1 MSSQAQRQTVES
13 SALQQLLLEPESD
26 ATKAALVQ
34 INSQLA
40 SMTAQQ
46 RIAWGLAN
54 LPGNHVL
61 TSSFGVQGAL
71 MLHLVTQQRPD
82 IPVVLTDTGYL
93 FAETYRFIDE
103 LTERLGLNLQV
114 FRAELSAAWQEARY
128 GKLWE
133 QGEAGIDQYNRIN
146 KVEPMRQA
154 LDQLEVGSWFAGL
167 RRQQSQ
173 SRSELPFLEI
183 RSGRFKLLPVLDWHA
198 KQVHEYL
205 TEHDLPYHPLWEQ
218 GFVSVGDTHTS
229 RPLQPGESD
238 EDTRFFGLKRECGL
252 HYEI

>member
-1 MSSQAQRQTVES
+1 MVSHALTAVLTDPTAPSSQAT
-13 SALQQLLLEPESD
+13 LTQLNQE
-26 ATKAALVQ
+26 
-34 INSQLA
+34 LA
-40 SMTAQQ
+40 GMTAQQ
-46 RIAWGLAN
+46 RIGWGLAN

-71 MLHLVTQQRPD
+71 MLHLVTQQKAD

-93 FAETYRFIDE
+93 FTETYQFIDE
-103 LTERLGLNLQV
+103 LTQRLDLNLQI
-114 FRAELSAAWQEARY
+114 FRAPQSPAWQEARF

-133 QGEAGIDQYNRIN
+133 QGEEGLDQYNRLN
-146 KVEPMRQA
+146 KVEPMKQA
-154 LDQLEVGSWFAGL
+154 LEQLQVGSWFAGL

-173 SRSELPFLEI
+173 TRSELPFLEV

-205 TEHDLPYHPLWEQ
+205 TEHELPYHPLWHQ
-218 GFVSVGDTHTS
+218 GYASIGDTHTS
-229 RPLQPGESD
+229 RPMVLGESE